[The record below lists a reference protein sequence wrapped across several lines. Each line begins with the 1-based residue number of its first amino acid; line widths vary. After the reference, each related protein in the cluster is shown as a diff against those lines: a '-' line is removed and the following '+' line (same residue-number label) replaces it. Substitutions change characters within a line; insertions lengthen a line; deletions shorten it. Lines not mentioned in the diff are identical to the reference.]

1 LHRFDIF
8 NIFSRELKIKKST
21 LDAFDFLHTHFK
33 IIDQFYWVD
42 IDVVFFLNYQD
53 TKKNNKKIQ
62 KQKYLDIGTGS
73 PKKKKKGTKVFLVA
87 WIPSNLEEKD
97 GCTTHFK
104 KKILGEIS

>member
-73 PKKKKKGTKVFLVA
+73 PKKKKRDQSFFSCLDTKQFGGKGWLYHTFL
-87 WIPSNLEEKD
+87 
-97 GCTTHFK
+97 K
-104 KKILGEIS
+104 KKLGEIS